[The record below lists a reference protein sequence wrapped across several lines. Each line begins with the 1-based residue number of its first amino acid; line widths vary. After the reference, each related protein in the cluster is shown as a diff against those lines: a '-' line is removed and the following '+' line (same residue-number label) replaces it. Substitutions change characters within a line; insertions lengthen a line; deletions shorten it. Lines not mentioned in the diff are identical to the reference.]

1 MRDELLLSLDHHPP
15 QSLEVNRLLP
25 VCLLRWAI
33 GTTMP
38 CGAPISMRNAA
49 LAVFGKRHLPRKG
62 FDIS

>member
-1 MRDELLLSLDHHPP
+1 
-15 QSLEVNRLLP
+15 
-25 VCLLRWAI
+25 
-33 GTTMP
+33 MP